1 MNVAKYNLAYYVGPC
16 MIATSTYWL
25 IRYVFY
31 VIFHLMDAL
40 KDIALFKKRKTV
52 LKPKILCTIHS
63 NHVLKSEWDVQE

>member
-40 KDIALFKKRKTV
+40 KDIALFKKRTKNCSEAGTT
-52 LKPKILCTIHS
+52 LHYPLELRFKI
-63 NHVLKSEWDVQE
+63 